1 MCIIA
6 KYVSVFMSLHLVNNQ
21 IRSRMQLDIFLELE
35 DVLSPV
41 VGMMYVLI
49 TMPLVD
55 SYRPLTATHQEGDPS
70 RYIPKRCAPIK

>member
-21 IRSRMQLDIFLELE
+21 NRSCMQLDIFLELE

-70 RYIPKRCAPIK
+70 RYIPTRCAPIK

>member
-41 VGMMYVLI
+41 VGMIYVNNHAF
-49 TMPLVD
+49 
-55 SYRPLTATHQEGDPS
+55 SG
-70 RYIPKRCAPIK
+70 